1 MGVLD
6 WRDRSHVARSSGRC
20 VTCGRFT
27 ILLNDSGQHQH
38 KVCAEAELG
47 HSRKGRD

>member
-1 MGVLD
+1 MPVLD
-6 WRDRSHVARSSGRC
+6 WRDRSHTARTSGRC

-38 KVCAEAELG
+38 KVCAEAERAQ
-47 HSRKGRD
+47 SQKGGA